1 MDPTFCVQ
9 GAQMM
14 NSFLDRKVKESE
26 SENEVA

>member
-9 GAQMM
+9 GAQIM

-26 SENEVA
+26 SKVA